1 MRKQHV
7 PVLKD
12 HMNRYGDP
20 VALYLDG
27 VFVRIK
33 SIQGKETVRGK
44 GRCYTCLVS
53 GQELRL
59 WQEYERDYWF
69 VEQ

>member
-12 HMNRYGDP
+12 HMHRYGDP

-27 VFVRIK
+27 TFVRIK
-33 SIQGKETVRGK
+33 SVLEKKTVQGK
-44 GRCYTCLVS
+44 GRCYTCLVA
-53 GQELRL
+53 GRELHL